1 MNLQIIVG
9 STRPGRAS
17 LSVAKWVAAEAA
29 NVEGAKV
36 EVVDLK
42 DYALP
47 FFDEAV
53 SPRYNPDRKPAP
65 EVQKWLDKI
74 SQADAYV
81 FVSPEYNHSIS
92 GVLKNSI
99 DFFVNELNQKPAAV
113 VTHGGVGGARAATHL
128 KEILSES
135 KATIIPSGVQLVGYV
150 NQGGLID
157 ENGELDATL
166 KANPYGPQGALIG
179 TLADLK
185 WHSDALASA
194 RGLKESLKDLDWDK
208 DTQTVAAAS
217 E

>member
-1 MNLQIIVG
+1 MKLQIIVG

-17 LSVAKWVAAEAA
+17 LSVAKWVVAEAA
-29 NVEGAKV
+29 NVEGA
-36 EVVDLK
+36 EIELVDLK

-47 FFDEAV
+47 FFDEAI
-53 SPRYNPDRKPAP
+53 SPRFNPDRKPSP

-128 KEILSES
+128 KEVLSES
-135 KATIIPSGVQLVGYV
+135 KATIIPSGVQFVGYV

-179 TLADLK
+179 MLADLK
-185 WHSDALASA
+185 WHSDALSA
-194 RGLKESLKDLDWDK
+194 ARS
-208 DTQTVAAAS
+208 
-217 E
+217 